1 MRSFLGS
8 ICRSRSHSILGY
20 RFGLI
25 ELLVIA
31 WTALF
36 PVAADAQRTDNTS
49 FRLGIGTFLN
59 RDRGWNY
66 GEPIELFA
74 AVRRKAASIDVEAGA
89 SFSKSFVGFSKPAV
103 YPPPPSAYL
112 DGFRARLG
120 IRVPDASHSLV
131 SALVGAEFVHNRT
144 EGEART
150 STIAGMVGIGFNF
163 GPARRGTL
171 DLRYVSFA
179 KRLWS
184 SRGILPLTLAWQL

>member
-1 MRSFLGS
+1 MRSFLRS
-8 ICRSRSHSILGY
+8 FRRSRPHRILRY
-20 RFGLI
+20 RAGLI
-25 ELLVIA
+25 QLVIA
-31 WTALF
+31 WTALS

-49 FRLGIGTFLN
+49 FRLGIGTFLS

-74 AVRRKAASIDVEAGA
+74 AVARKAASIDVEAGA
-89 SFSKSFVGFSKPAV
+89 SFSKSFVRFSKPAV
-103 YPPPPSAYL
+103 YPPAPSAYL

-150 STIAGMVGIGFNF
+150 STVAGMAGIGLNF

-179 KRLWS
+179 KRLGS
-184 SRGILPLTLAWQL
+184 SRGILPLTLAWRL